1 MKTHLAIT
9 RPDAWMLGTLASAA
23 AWLQGVVLPVRDM
36 LMAVTLIIIYDA
48 WTAYELDR
56 RVRRKYRRRP
66 ARFTS
71 WKFARTVTKLLERYA
86 IIVLA
91 SAAEI
96 HIAQRIFDVP
106 LAATASLAIFAE
118 QLLSIA
124 ENKCSC
130 RTAADAGQWQI
141 WRVVSDYVQDKTW
154 KHLRDEDA
162 DPTYPA
168 APDEDAAADDADA
181 AAHGTTP

>member
-1 MKTHLAIT
+1 MKAHITVT
-9 RPDAWMLGTLASAA
+9 RPDAWLLGCLASAA
-23 AWLQGVVLPVRDM
+23 SWLQGVVLPVRDM
-36 LMAVTLIIIYDA
+36 LLAVTLIVIYDA

-56 RVRRKYRRRP
+56 RVRKRYRRRP

-71 WKFARTVTKLLERYA
+71 WKFARTITKLLERYA

-91 SAAEI
+91 SAAEL
-96 HIAQRIFDVP
+96 HIATRIFDVP
-106 LAATASLAIFAE
+106 LAATAALVIFAE

-130 RTAADAGQWQI
+130 RTAADAGQWHI
-141 WRVVSDYVQDKTW
+141 WRVVAGYVQDKTW

-162 DPTYPA
+162 DPIDRTAQY
-168 APDEDAAADDADA
+168 DGDDIDDS
-181 AAHGTTP
+181 AHSATL